1 MTNILS
7 PTKRIED
14 LDGIKFVL
22 ILFVIIGHFSEPF
35 RYTSDLIGTI
45 YTILYMFH
53 MPLFIMLS
61 GFFSKKITFKSLQKR
76 ILFLGETYI
85 VMSLSAIIVLSNGSI
100 KWLFIPATSY
110 WYLMSLIEWNCLHLI
125 LTKITPPGI
134 MC

>member
-61 GFFSKKITFKSLQKR
+61 GFFSKKSLLKVFKKEYY
-76 ILFLGETYI
+76 FL
-85 VMSLSAIIVLSNGSI
+85 VKHI
-100 KWLFIPATSY
+100 KL
-110 WYLMSLIEWNCLHLI
+110 CH
-125 LTKITPPGI
+125 
-134 MC
+134 